1 MLYHDAPRAW
11 AEGELARRIEQ
22 NALRL
27 MQDDYDIPAGHEMNQ
42 REWPGD
48 FRGRALLALAQHAAY
63 GSSTAARRDALLADT
78 LRCLSLRGYLGE
90 EVGGV
95 VNEQQLAGHS
105 WLLRALV
112 ACAQQGAQEAAAA
125 AERLFETL
133 FLPCAAALD
142 AYPLKRVRTN
152 AGQPSGELESG
163 VENGWRLSTDVGCA
177 FIALDGLSAYY
188 AFSRDARAQNAL
200 TAMLRLFARID
211 PEEVRMQ
218 THATLTALR
227 GALRAYRLG
236 GDERLLALVRE
247 RFAAYCA
254 RAQTVN
260 FANYNWFGRPQW
272 TEPCGVVDSLMLA
285 QDLFGETG
293 ERSWLRLANR
303 IFFNGLLSSQRENG
317 GFGCDSCV
325 TRDGRQPLLEAH
337 KGAYEAYWCCS
348 MRGAEGLMA
357 AAHGGAFERE
367 GEIVLAL
374 RGAGR
379 YSLEQ
384 AEVQIRG
391 DFPWEEKVEIA
402 FTGVRAPFMLRVLL
416 PQGVQ
421 ACDWPE
427 GARREENDLLLRVAR
442 DGVVSLALEMPVR
455 REALPGGG
463 YTLWRGDLLLGG
475 GDEAT
480 AQPVALRQ
488 HWAREALERR
498 PLRLIF

>member
-95 VNEQQLAGHS
+95 VNEQQMAGHS

-200 TAMLRLFARID
+200 DAMLRLFARID

-325 TRDGRQPLLEAH
+325 TRDGRQLLLEVH

-463 YTLWRGDLLLGG
+463 HTLWRGDLLLGG
-475 GDEAT
+475 GDDAS

>member
-1 MLYHDAPRAW
+1 
-11 AEGELARRIEQ
+11 
-22 NALRL
+22 
-27 MQDDYDIPAGHEMNQ
+27 
-42 REWPGD
+42 
-48 FRGRALLALAQHAAY
+48 
-63 GSSTAARRDALLADT
+63 
-78 LRCLSLRGYLGE
+78 
-90 EVGGV
+90 
-95 VNEQQLAGHS
+95 
-105 WLLRALV
+105 
-112 ACAQQGAQEAAAA
+112 
-125 AERLFETL
+125 
-133 FLPCAAALD
+133 
-142 AYPLKRVRTN
+142 
-152 AGQPSGELESG
+152 
-163 VENGWRLSTDVGCA
+163 
-177 FIALDGLSAYY
+177 
-188 AFSRDARAQNAL
+188 
-200 TAMLRLFARID
+200 
-211 PEEVRMQ
+211 MQ

-303 IFFNGLLSSQRENG
+303 IFFNGLLSGQRENG

-402 FTGVRAPFMLRVLL
+402 FAGVRAPFMLRVLL

-463 YTLWRGDLLLGG
+463 HTLWRGDLLLGG